1 MHARLTSVSISPD
14 RIAEG
19 NRIYQESVGPAV
31 ANLKGFRGAFLLS
44 DPNTGESI
52 SMTLWETEADGN
64 AYESSGSYQEQVNK
78 LRPLFASSPSLKTY
92 DVGAEIK
99 SSAGVTG

>member
-52 SMTLWETEADGN
+52 SMTLWETEADGPFRLT
-64 AYESSGSYQEQVNK
+64 STTV
-78 LRPLFASSPSLKTY
+78 
-92 DVGAEIK
+92 
-99 SSAGVTG
+99 VTPRNSRF